1 VIQKIETEQFLS
13 KSTLIPVIDV
23 RSPGEYLYG
32 HIPGAI
38 NVPLFD
44 DPQRVIVG
52 TKYKKE
58 GREAAIIAGLDL
70 IGPNMSDK
78 LDKALKLAENK
89 RLLVHCWRGGMR
101 SEAMAWLFSLGGIEA
116 EVLNG
121 GYKAY
126 RNYILGKLSD
136 SRRMVILGGLTGSG
150 KTDILKNLREKAYP
164 VIDLEGLANHK
175 GSAFG
180 AFGQK
185 SQPTSEYF
193 GNLLFNEWE
202 WANKEEILWVEDESK
217 TIGTVFIPDP
227 TFIKI
232 LESPVIALIMDIKVR
247 LPRLMEEYSL
257 YPREELIASVRRIS
271 KRLGGDNSS
280 DAIVAIENG
289 DFAKAIEITLSYYDK
304 AYMFGLKKRKESQVF
319 FIHSDTDNIEENSMK
334 VLEASK
340 KLKW

>member
-1 VIQKIETEQFLS
+1 MKQGPFLS

-32 HIPGAI
+32 HIPGATNI
-38 NVPLFD
+38 PLFD
-44 DPQRVIVG
+44 DGQRAIVG
-52 TKYKKE
+52 IKYKKE
-58 GREAAIIAGLDL
+58 GREAAIITGLDL
-70 IGPNMSDK
+70 IGPCMSDK

-101 SEAMAWLFSLGGIEA
+101 SESMAWLFSLGGIET
-116 EVLNG
+116 EVLDG

-126 RNYILGKLSD
+126 RNYILKKLSEP
-136 SRRMVILGGLTGSG
+136 RRMVVLGGLTGSG
-150 KTDILKNLREKAYP
+150 KTDILKKLREKAHT

-180 AFGQK
+180 ALGQK
-185 SQPTSEYF
+185 SQPTSEHF

-202 WANKEEILWVEDESK
+202 RGNREEILWVEDESK
-217 TIGTVFIPDP
+217 TIGSVFIPDP

-232 LESPVIALIMDIKVR
+232 LESPVIALIMDLRVR

-257 YPREELIASVRRIS
+257 YPKEDLIASVSRIS
-271 KRLGGDNSS
+271 RRLGGDNSR
-280 DAIVAIENG
+280 DAIAAIEKG
-289 DFAKAIEITLSYYDK
+289 DIAKAIEITLSYYDK
-304 AYMFGLKKRKESQVF
+304 AYMYGLRKRKESKVF
-319 FIHSDTDNIEENSMK
+319 FIHSDTDDTEENSMK